1 MPQEQPAEVA
11 SVAPTVQQY
20 LAELEH
26 QTWGKARLLA
36 KKVSIQLSQRSI
48 KSLGERGVSELA
60 NRAQPIGQVTQ
71 PV

>member
-11 SVAPTVQQY
+11 SVSPTVQQY

-26 QTWGKARLLA
+26 QNLGKG
-36 KKVSIQLSQRSI
+36 KVVSQEVSIQLCQRSI